1 MSLQERWREQADAI
15 RAEARPLVARADEI
29 KAKMKHANEFE
40 SEALLVEL
48 QQLNHR
54 IGSAARQAND
64 ADAAAREHAEALR

>member
-1 MSLQERWREQADAI
+1 MSFHEQWRAQAEAI
-15 RAEARPLVARADEI
+15 RESARPLAARASEI
-29 KAKMKHANEFE
+29 RLAMKHANEFE

-64 ADAAAREHAEALR
+64 ADAAAREHAEASR